1 MLSFLTDDN
10 NDLYLTL
17 TDTGGN
23 AVDGS
28 ELVMGSEVESLR
40 QVIVNRVRL
49 QRGEYQYDL
58 LRGIDYANLILSDT
72 PAVRIWEEQVLDL
85 IKSIPDVKTIL
96 YWNYGIEGNDFIFRL
111 TVDTTYGK
119 IEIKG

>member
-28 ELVMGSEVESLR
+28 ELVIGSEIESLR
-40 QVIVNRVRL
+40 QIIVNKVRL

-85 IKSIPDVKTIL
+85 VKSIPDVKTIL
-96 YWNYGIEGNDFIFRL
+96 YWNYGIEGTNFIFSL
-111 TVDTTYGK
+111 IVDTTYGK

>member
-1 MLSFLTDDN
+1 MLSFLTNDN

-23 AVDGS
+23 AVSGS
-28 ELVMGSEVESLR
+28 ELVMGDEAESLR

-58 LRGIDYANLILSDT
+58 LRGVDYTGLILSDT
-72 PAVRIWEEQVLDL
+72 PAVRIWEGQVFD
-85 IKSIPDVKTIL
+85 IINEIPDIKTVL
-96 YWNYGIEGNDFIFRL
+96 YWNYGIKGNNFIFRL
-111 TVDTTYGK
+111 SVDTTYGK

>member
-28 ELVMGSEVESLR
+28 ELVMGSEIESLR
-40 QVIVNRVRL
+40 QIIVNKVRL

-58 LRGIDYANLILSDT
+58 SRGIDYTGLLLTENPL
-72 PAVRIWEEQVLDL
+72 VRIWEGQVIDL
-85 IKSIPDVKTIL
+85 VSSISEVKTIL
-96 YWNYGIEGNDFIFRL
+96 YWNYGIEGTNFIFSL
-111 TVDTTYGK
+111 IVDTTYGK

>member
-23 AVDGS
+23 AVSGS
-28 ELVMGSEVESLR
+28 ELVMGDEAESLR

-49 QRGEYQYDL
+49 QRGEYQYDV
-58 LRGIDYANLILSDT
+58 LRGIDYTGLILSDT
-72 PAVRIWEEQVLDL
+72 PAVRIWEGQVFDVINEISD
-85 IKSIPDVKTIL
+85 IKTVL
-96 YWNYGIEGNDFIFRL
+96 YWNYGIKDNNFMFRL
-111 TVDTTYGK
+111 SVDTTYGK

>member
-28 ELVMGSEVESLR
+28 ELVMGSEAESLR
-40 QVIVNRVRL
+40 QVIVNMVRL

-85 IKSIPDVKTIL
+85 VKNIPDVKTIL
-96 YWNYGIEGNDFIFRL
+96 YWNYGIEGNNFMFRL